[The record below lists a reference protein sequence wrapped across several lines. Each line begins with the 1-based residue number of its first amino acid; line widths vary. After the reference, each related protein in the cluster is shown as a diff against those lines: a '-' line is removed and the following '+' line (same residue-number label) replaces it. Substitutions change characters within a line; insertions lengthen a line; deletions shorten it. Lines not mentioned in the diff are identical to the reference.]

1 MRSTQPNSS
10 LSTTSGRQPSSDR
23 ERRNIAQGPAFA
35 PLSGR
40 ARRTTTVAK
49 SRRSRTLMATTRPQD
64 RLCAVV
70 RAQRC
75 GAPSAAVRAQ
85 RCANVRRHGRGC
97 PTSLP
102 DYHGGTHMCPHP
114 DPLNQYAAQYSP
126 HHADVRRGGVTW
138 LARRAAPGRPVVNR
152 DEVARTRGL
161 FLSFLFG
168 AKKKTIGNETP
179 PCGPLASAKLPP
191 WQSWQG
197 GAKDAE
203 GERSGSGLGGA
214 CRDHR
219 VADFCRCVS
228 TGIMRFPAAGARP
241 GCGVEG

>member
-75 GAPSAAVRAQ
+75 GARPALWCAPSAAVRTQ
-85 RCANVRRHGRGC
+85 RCANVWRHGRGC

-126 HHADVRRGGVTW
+126 HTTLTSAGAESRGS
-138 LARRAAPGRPVVNR
+138 RAAPH
-152 DEVARTRGL
+152 
-161 FLSFLFG
+161 
-168 AKKKTIGNETP
+168 
-179 PCGPLASAKLPP
+179 
-191 WQSWQG
+191 
-197 GAKDAE
+197 
-203 GERSGSGLGGA
+203 LGD
-214 CRDHR
+214 RW
-219 VADFCRCVS
+219 
-228 TGIMRFPAAGARP
+228 
-241 GCGVEG
+241 